1 MNRKKGILLLAII
14 LATSFIMTGCMWSAN
29 PLSLRNWSFNPFRFL
44 TSRTHIV
51 NETETFS
58 IDGIND
64 LVVDVLV
71 KELRIV
77 ETNDSKATVDLKGS
91 INANFSPE
99 LIVEKSGKGITI
111 RSHKRNLTST
121 NIYKNELIMTVS
133 IPAGYSQNLKGS
145 TVSGVINMNGFALNN
160 LELSNVS
167 GAINL
172 DKSVS
177 KDTKMSTVSGALTAN
192 HIKSDRFDITTVSG
206 KISLGNIMSDAISAK
221 SVSGAIDVFG
231 GMNSL
236 TAKTTSGKVTA
247 NIEDLNGNIDIT
259 TISGAVELDIPEDS
273 DYRLN
278 FSTVT
283 GGFDPGSGLVIEQIK
298 NNDVT
303 AVKGSGTYSVKISTT
318 SGKLTI
324 N

>member
-14 LATSFIMTGCMWSAN
+14 LATSLITTSCMWSSN
-29 PLSLRNWSFNPFRFL
+29 PFSLRNWSFNPFRFL

-51 NETETFS
+51 NESETFS

-71 KELRIV
+71 KELRII
-77 ETNDSKATVDLKGS
+77 ETNDNQATVDLKGS

-99 LIVEKSGKGITI
+99 LIVEKSGKSITI
-111 RSHKRNLTST
+111 RSHKKTLSST
-121 NIYKNELIMTVS
+121 NVYKNELIMTVS
-133 IPAGYSQNLKGS
+133 IPSGYDQNLSAS
-145 TVSGVINMNGFALNN
+145 TVSGVINMNGFNLNN

-167 GAINL
+167 GAINF
-172 DKSVS
+172 DKSAAN
-177 KDTKMSTVSGALTAN
+177 DTKMTSVSGALTAN
-192 HIKSDRFDITTVSG
+192 NIKSDRFGITTVSG
-206 KISLGNIMSDAISAK
+206 KISLGDISSDAISVK
-221 SVSGAIDVFG
+221 SVSGAIDIFG
-231 GMNSL
+231 EINSI

-247 NIEDLNGNIDIT
+247 SIGHLNGDIDIT
-259 TISGAVELDIPEDS
+259 TISGAVELSIPEDS
-273 DYRLN
+273 EYRLN

-303 AVKGSGTYSVKISTT
+303 AVKGNGTNTVKVSTT